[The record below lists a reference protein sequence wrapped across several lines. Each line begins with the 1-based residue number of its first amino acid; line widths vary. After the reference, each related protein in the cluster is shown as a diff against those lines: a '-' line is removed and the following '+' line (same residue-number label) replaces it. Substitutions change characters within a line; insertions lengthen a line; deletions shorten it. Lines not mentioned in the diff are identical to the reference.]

1 MIKYSPNYISTH
13 DIDWFA
19 KVTLPSGQ
27 IIPIHIASRGT
38 ELPDVVNNKE
48 QNRRIQTIVARNI
61 ELPLESKLYDDVVYV
76 DYINHNEI
84 PNEDKIY
91 LQTFGDMAHIG
102 FFSFDTIIIDG
113 FSNYLLVAYPT
124 TPHVPSIMDILPDI
138 SLNEL
143 LNILD
148 QLIRYGIL

>member
-1 MIKYSPNYISTH
+1 MTKYSQNYISTH

-19 KVTLPSGQ
+19 KVTLPNGQ

-61 ELPLESKLYDDVVYV
+61 ELPLESTLYDDVVYV

>member
-1 MIKYSPNYISTH
+1 MTKYSQNYISTH

-19 KVTLPSGQ
+19 KVTLPNGQ

-113 FSNYLLVAYPT
+113 FLNYLLVAYPT

-148 QLIRYGIL
+148 

>member
-1 MIKYSPNYISTH
+1 MTKYSQNYISTH

-19 KVTLPSGQ
+19 KVTLPNGQ

-76 DYINHNEI
+76 DYTNHNEI

-102 FFSFDTIIIDG
+102 FFSFDTIIING
-113 FSNYLLVAYPT
+113 FSYYLLVAYPT
-124 TPHVPSIMDILPDI
+124 TPHIPSIMDILPDI

-148 QLIRYGIL
+148 

>member
-1 MIKYSPNYISTH
+1 MTKYSQNYISTH

-19 KVTLPSGQ
+19 KVTLPNGQ

-76 DYINHNEI
+76 DYTNHNEI

-102 FFSFDTIIIDG
+102 FFSFDTIIING
-113 FSNYLLVAYPT
+113 FSYYLLVAYPT

-148 QLIRYGIL
+148 

>member
-19 KVTLPSGQ
+19 KVTLPSGK

-48 QNRRIQTIVARNI
+48 QNRRIQTKVAKKI
-61 ELPLESKLYDDVVYV
+61 EFPLESKLYDDVVYV
-76 DYINHNEI
+76 DYANHNEI
-84 PNEDKIY
+84 SNEDKIY

-124 TPHVPSIMDILPDI
+124 SPLASNIMDTLPNI
-138 SLNEL
+138 PLNQQF
-143 LNILD
+143 NILD
-148 QLIRYGIL
+148 QLMRYGIL

>member
-1 MIKYSPNYISTH
+1 MTKYSQNYISTH

-19 KVTLPSGQ
+19 KVTLPNGQ

-138 SLNEL
+138 PLNEL
-143 LNILD
+143 PNILD
-148 QLIRYGIL
+148 QLMRYGIL

>member
-1 MIKYSPNYISTH
+1 MTKYSQNYISTH

-19 KVTLPSGQ
+19 KVTLPNGQ

-148 QLIRYGIL
+148 QLIRYGII

>member
-1 MIKYSPNYISTH
+1 MTKYSQNYISTH

-19 KVTLPSGQ
+19 KVTLPNGQ

-76 DYINHNEI
+76 DYTNHNEI

-102 FFSFDTIIIDG
+102 FFSFDTIIING

-148 QLIRYGIL
+148 

>member
-1 MIKYSPNYISTH
+1 MTKYSQNYISTH

-19 KVTLPSGQ
+19 KVTLPNGQ

-124 TPHVPSIMDILPDI
+124 TPRVPSIMDILPDI

-148 QLIRYGIL
+148 

>member
-1 MIKYSPNYISTH
+1 MTKYSQNYISTH

-19 KVTLPSGQ
+19 KVTLPNGQ

-113 FSNYLLVAYPT
+113 FSNYRLVAYPT

-148 QLIRYGIL
+148 

>member
-1 MIKYSPNYISTH
+1 MTKYSQNYISTH

-19 KVTLPSGQ
+19 KVTLPNGQ
-27 IIPIHIASRGT
+27 IIPIHIASRGI

-76 DYINHNEI
+76 DYSNHNEI

-91 LQTFGDMAHIG
+91 LQTFGDMAHLG
-102 FFSFDTIIIDG
+102 FYSFDTIMMEDSSTYI
-113 FSNYLLVAYPT
+113 LVAYPT
-124 TPHVPSIMDILPDI
+124 SPLASNIMDTLPNI
-138 SLNEL
+138 PLNQQF
-143 LNILD
+143 NILD
-148 QLIRYGIL
+148 QLMRYGIL